1 MVDQQ
6 VADGQPAALAIDAE
20 AVDSFLR
27 TFFVQHEGQL
37 IPMERADLESVKS
50 VKFSLAE
57 VALLDQFQEYLA
69 ITVNPHTGQT
79 YIPRNEFGQ
88 MMLFCLNFT
97 CAWVGEF
104 ARQMAAAEGGE
115 T

>member
-6 VADGQPAALAIDAE
+6 VVDEQPALVDSGAIDT
-20 AVDSFLR
+20 FLR

-50 VKFSLAE
+50 IKFSLAE
-57 VALLDQFQEYLA
+57 IALLDQFQEYLA
-69 ITVNPHTGQT
+69 VTNAPGTNQP

-97 CAWVGEF
+97 CSWVGEF
-104 ARQMAAAEGGE
+104 ARQMAAAEGAE